1 MRIRKCL
8 TETFFNYEYGKNTMF
23 DILKGFVT
31 GLKKS
36 FSGKDYLREI
46 SQCDT
51 CGKPSFFANCLKC
64 ETDEAYRGWG
74 KKNEK

>member
-1 MRIRKCL
+1 MKL
-8 TETFFNYEYGKNTMF
+8 F
-23 DILKGFVT
+23 DGFIN

-46 SQCDT
+46 NTCRR
-51 CGKPSFFANCLKC
+51 CGKPCFFDSCLKC

>member
-1 MRIRKCL
+1 MSIFSNFIK
-8 TETFFNYEYGKNTMF
+8 
-23 DILKGFVT
+23 

-46 SQCDT
+46 NQCDK
-51 CGKPSFFANCLKC
+51 CGNPSFFGTCLKC

-74 KKNEK
+74 KKKK